1 MMVQY
6 NIMLHKTQLDQ
17 ADYMLVWNLTL
28 LVMMQVI
35 WHILHDVLC
44 HALKKNAKNY
54 SNFEI

>member
-28 LVMMQVI
+28 LVMI
-35 WHILHDVLC
+35 
-44 HALKKNAKNY
+44 
-54 SNFEI
+54 